1 LEDVV
6 DDLAFRLQQT
16 DVFGKLPDAARLE
29 LAKLA
34 TRHDLSANEFL
45 CHQGFVWQYALFVG
59 AGRLR
64 WTMLSVGGQEYTLYT
79 MEPGMVFWG
88 HSIFDDQP
96 MPASLAA
103 LKPSQVCVWHRDV
116 IMPVLY
122 RHPEALWE
130 TNKSLVRTMRRARE
144 IIYGLAFHPVAG
156 RLANLL
162 LKQLNENTAT
172 VERDLSLNEIA
183 AMVASTPEVV
193 CRILHQFR
201 DEGVLEITRTRITL
215 NNREALERIVKLA

>member
-1 LEDVV
+1 V
-6 DDLAFRLQQT
+6 DDLAFRLRQT
-16 DVFGKLPDAARLE
+16 EVFGKLPEAVCGE

-34 TRHDLSANEFL
+34 TRHELSANEFL

-64 WTMLSVGGQEYTLYT
+64 WTMLSAGGQEYTLYAL
-79 MEPGMVFWG
+79 EPGMVFWG

-96 MPASLAA
+96 MPASLAT
-103 LKPSQVCVWHRDV
+103 LKPSQVFAWHRDV
-116 IMPVLY
+116 ILPVLFRY
-122 RHPEALWE
+122 PDALWE

-156 RLANLL
+156 RLAKLL
-162 LKQLNENTAT
+162 LEQLNKDTT
-172 VERDLSLNEIA
+172 SVERDLSLNEIA

-215 NNREALERIVKLA
+215 NNRDALERIVQLS

>member
-1 LEDVV
+1 M
-6 DDLAFRLQQT
+6 DDLAFRLRQT
-16 DVFGKLPDAARLE
+16 EVFGKLPEPVRLE
-29 LAKLA
+29 LAQLA
-34 TRHDLSANEFL
+34 TRHDLKANEFL
-45 CHQGFVWQYALFVG
+45 CHQGFMWQYALFVG

-64 WTMLSVGGQEYTLYT
+64 WTMLSAGGQEYTLYT

-103 LKPSQVCVWHRDV
+103 LKPSEVFTWHRDV
-116 IMPVLY
+116 ILPVLY
-122 RHPEALWE
+122 RYPEALWE
-130 TNKSLVRTMRRARE
+130 TNRSLVRTMRRARE

-156 RLANLL
+156 RLAKLL
-162 LKQLNENTAT
+162 LEQLNKDTT
-172 VERDLSLNEIA
+172 TMERDLGLNEIA
-183 AMVASTPEVV
+183 TMVASTPEVV

>member
-1 LEDVV
+1 M
-6 DDLAFRLQQT
+6 DDLASRLRQT
-16 DVFGKLPDAARLE
+16 EVFGKLPEAARGE
-29 LAKLA
+29 LTKLA
-34 TRHDLSANEFL
+34 TRRELAVNDFL
-45 CHQGFVWQYALFVG
+45 CHQGYEWYEVVFVS

-64 WTMLSVGGQEYTLYT
+64 WTMLSAGGQEYTLY
-79 MEPGMVFWG
+79 MLEPGAVFLG

-103 LKPSQVCVWHRDV
+103 LKPAQVFVWHRDV
-116 IMPVLY
+116 ILPVLY
-122 RHPEALWE
+122 RYPEALWE

-156 RLANLL
+156 RLAKLL
-162 LKQLNENTAT
+162 LDQLNKDTT
-172 VERDLSLNEIA
+172 TIERDLGLGEIA
-183 AMVASTPEVV
+183 TMVASTPEVV

-215 NNREALERIVKLA
+215 NNRDALERIVKLA

>member
-1 LEDVV
+1 M
-6 DDLAFRLQQT
+6 DDLAWRLAQTEVFR
-16 DVFGKLPDAARLE
+16 KLPEPARCE
-29 LAKLA
+29 LASLA
-34 TRHDLSANEFL
+34 VRRELAAGEFL
-45 CHQGFVWQYALFVG
+45 CHQGYTWYEAVFVSE
-59 AGRLR
+59 GRLR
-64 WTMLSVGGQEYTLYT
+64 WTLLSAGGQEYTIYAL
-79 MEPGMVFWG
+79 EPGAMFWG
-88 HSIFDDQP
+88 HSIFDDEP

-103 LKPSQVCVWHRDV
+103 LKPSEVFAWHRDV
-116 IMPVLY
+116 ILPVLY
-122 RHPEALWE
+122 RFPEALWE
-130 TNKSLVRTMRRARE
+130 TNRSMVRTMRRARE
-144 IIYGLAFHPVAG
+144 VIYGLAFHPVAG

-162 LKQLNENTAT
+162 LKQMGNENTS